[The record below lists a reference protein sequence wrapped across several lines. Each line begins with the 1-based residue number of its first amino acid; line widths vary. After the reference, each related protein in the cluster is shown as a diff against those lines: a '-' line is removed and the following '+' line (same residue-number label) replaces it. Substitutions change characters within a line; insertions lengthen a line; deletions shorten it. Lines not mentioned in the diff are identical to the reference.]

1 MNPPLSRRRV
11 AKPYAILLFTITLVL
26 AAGCTV
32 TTTPT
37 PAANTPIPPT
47 STIPPPTSSPTPVPT
62 HTSTPSPTPDPY
74 AGITIEDLQSRTY
87 GDGEIEIEGVL
98 EENEDFIRFLISY
111 SSDGVKIYG
120 FMNLPVDDGPFPVIV
135 VVHGYVTPSRYRTLA
150 YTTPLADALARD
162 GYFVF
167 HPNYRNH
174 PPSEEGPN
182 PFRVGYA
189 IDVLNLVGILEKGA
203 GHPGLL
209 EIAIPDELGLFGHS
223 MGGGITLRVVTAYP
237 GIDAAVMY
245 AAISGDEWINYERAT
260 YWANTQDELVISD
273 ADLQRLSSIY
283 HLEDIQTPMSIHHG
297 LSDTV
302 VPSEWSTDL
311 CERMM
316 AIEKDVECFDYPGQ
330 PHIFHGSGFNLFME
344 RVLDFFDE
352 HLKDS

>member
-1 MNPPLSRRRV
+1 M
-11 AKPYAILLFTITLVL
+11 
-26 AAGCTV
+26 
-32 TTTPT
+32 
-37 PAANTPIPPT
+37 
-47 STIPPPTSSPTPVPT
+47 
-62 HTSTPSPTPDPY
+62 
-74 AGITIEDLQSRTY
+74 GITIDDLQARTY

-111 SSDGVKIYG
+111 FSDGVKIYG
-120 FMNLPVDDGPFPVIV
+120 FMNLPNDDGPFPVVV

-150 YTTPLADALARD
+150 YTTPLADALARE

-174 PPSEEGPN
+174 PPSEQGPN

-189 IDVLNLVGILEKGA
+189 IDVHNLVGILEKGA

-223 MGGGITLRVVTAYP
+223 MGGGITLRSITAYP

-245 AAISGDEWINYERAT
+245 AAISGDEWVNYERSA
-260 YWANTQDELVISD
+260 YWTNTQDELETSEVDLLRIST
-273 ADLQRLSSIY
+273 IY

-297 LSDTV
+297 LNDTV
-302 VPSEWSTDL
+302 VPPEWSTDL

-316 AIEKDVECFDYPGQ
+316 TIEKDVECFDYPGQ
-330 PHIFHGSGFNLFME
+330 PHIFHGSGFDLFME
-344 RVLDFFDE
+344 RVLDFFE
-352 HLKDS
+352 KHLKD